1 MAKRRKDYPIFY
13 NLSPIIQLEMLE
25 SNVHLGNFTSGNSIL
40 ERFNEIQLSSSKK
53 NYKIE
58 IENADYELMSIKKE
72 LKNITFTT
80 KNFSLKVNLFVSKFS
95 GGSVFCDLYKF
106 TSLNFKPK
114 TKKYYKLIIPIKESN
129 FNFHF
134 QLSSYGYSREN
145 YNRSS
150 INGTNIKV
158 CGENFYILLEN
169 KDQNNY
175 LIIQSDTKQSIDEF
189 STKCHSL
196 LISLGYITGNYIAD
210 KGYYFAYN
218 NKKMDTF
225 SSFYFRTLRD
235 GMKNFWQP
243 INSNAYSW
251 VSMRNKSKAEKIY
264 KNYNLRNLTKEEF
277 SKLCQL
283 SIEEDD
289 FLTVLFLII
298 EANNTSL
305 VFRPGGYSIALET
318 LSSIISSKSK
328 VRQTPITSKGDCITF
343 QNELYAVLDKYKDF
357 DSFHD
362 IETLKG
368 KIQHINQMTNQ
379 EKLLAPFKELGIA
392 ISDTDL
398 EVIKSRNAFLHGRV
412 PDFRKLGKNRSI
424 EEKDADLYYASTKL
438 YTLLNLLILKY
449 VGYDNYVLN
458 FSKLHEQKT
467 KYPINEDYYR
477 KN

>member
-1 MAKRRKDYPIFY
+1 MVKRRKKYPIFY
-13 NLSPIIQLEMLE
+13 NLSPITQLENLE
-25 SNVHLGNFTSGNSIL
+25 NNVHLGKFKSGNPIFK
-40 ERFNEIQLSSSKK
+40 RFNNIQLESSKK
-53 NYKIE
+53 NFEIKID
-58 IENADYELMSIKKE
+58 NANYDLLDVKKG
-72 LKNITFTT
+72 LKNML
-80 KNFSLKVNLFVSKFS
+80 FSNEQLEVKLAIFLSKFS
-95 GGSVFCDLYKF
+95 KGKVIADVYKF
-106 TSLNFKPK
+106 SSTNFKPN
-114 TKKYYKLIIPIKESN
+114 TRKYHKLIIPINEKN
-129 FNFHF
+129 FNFHY
-134 QLSSYGYSREN
+134 QLSRYGYSSEDSSN
-145 YNRSS
+145 SS
-150 INGTNIKV
+150 INGTSLIINE
-158 CGENFYILLEN
+158 ENFFILIES
-169 KDQNNY
+169 NNEKKY
-175 LIIQSDTKQSIDEF
+175 LIIQSDKKQSHNDF
-189 STKCHSL
+189 SKKCHSL

-218 NKKMDTF
+218 NKKMDIF

-251 VSMRNKSKAEKIY
+251 VSIRNERKAEHIY

-283 SIEEDD
+283 CVEEDD
-289 FLTVLFLII
+289 FLNVLFLII

-328 VRQTPITSKGDCITF
+328 ERQTPITSKEDCIKF

-368 KIQHINQMTNQ
+368 KIHHINQMTNQ